1 MGIKHLFKL
10 SPRQRRGHGWP
21 PPTPGESGP
30 PPDLSVGRY
39 LCAMAVAPTLPALAP
54 GDRVQSPLLVLEV
67 AIRGSG
73 ETAHTILSFGNA
85 SGRLDSAPFWPA
97 DQHLVASVRKGQVA
111 QVIGEVQLYR
121 DRRQLKV
128 TSLRILPRNA
138 VDSRQLLP
146 AISDPTPFWEV
157 LDRWRNEIRGPRLR
171 SVLALLFD
179 DPEFR
184 DRFGQCPASLS
195 GHHAL
200 LGGLLKHTAE
210 VATIARAV
218 SRASGADGDL
228 VLAGVLLHD
237 IGKLESYRWD
247 THFEMT
253 DAGALL
259 GHIVLGAQMLDRAVL
274 DAASPPCTDEEL
286 LLLQH
291 LILSHHGRHE
301 YGAPVLPMTLEAEV
315 LHYADNASAKT
326 ASMAEA
332 IATPDNFN
340 DGESVSS
347 RRIWT
352 LDNRKVY
359 RGGSDWGLGNRE

>member
-1 MGIKHLFKL
+1 MAEPAVLPSL
-10 SPRQRRGHGWP
+10 S
-21 PPTPGESGP
+21 
-30 PPDLSVGRY
+30 
-39 LCAMAVAPTLPALAP
+39 P
-54 GDRVQSPLLVLEV
+54 GDRIQGPFVVLEV
-67 AIRGSG
+67 ASRGTG
-73 ETAHTILSFGNA
+73 DTTHTILTFGN
-85 SGRLDSAPFWPA
+85 STGRLESAPFWPA
-97 DQHLVASVRKGQVA
+97 DQHLVAAVRKGQVA

-128 TSLRILPRNA
+128 TSIRVLPRHS
-138 VDSRQLLP
+138 VDARQLLP
-146 AISDPTPFWEV
+146 SVVDTTPFWEV
-157 LDRWRNEIRGPRLR
+157 LDRWRAEIRGARLR
-171 SVLALLFD
+171 AVLGLLFD

-184 DRFGQCPASLS
+184 DRFGQCPASLA

-237 IGKLESYRWD
+237 IGKIEAYRWE

-253 DAGALL
+253 DAGALM
-259 GHIVLGAQMLDRAVL
+259 GHVVLGAQMLDRAVL
-274 DAASPPCTDEEL
+274 DAATPPCTDEEL
-286 LLLQH
+286 LVLQH

-315 LHYADNASAKT
+315 LHYADNASAKS

-332 IATPDNFN
+332 IGNPENFAE
-340 DGESVSS
+340 GESVSS
-347 RRIWT
+347 RRIWS

-359 RGGSDWGLGNRE
+359 RGRSDWGG